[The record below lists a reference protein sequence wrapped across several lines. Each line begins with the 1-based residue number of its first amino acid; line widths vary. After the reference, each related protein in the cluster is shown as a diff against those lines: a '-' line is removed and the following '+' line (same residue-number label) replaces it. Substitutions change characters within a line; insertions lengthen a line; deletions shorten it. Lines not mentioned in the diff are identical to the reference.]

1 MSSDGVPL
9 PRFIIRHKRHI
20 AMRTWRIRRTWH
32 SIGLSTSVSPWRV
45 HQSYQANQKS
55 FMAKHAF
62 RSHTKTCSP
71 AQPRIPASARFKGL
85 GAPLRNN
92 PYMKDTLKLNYQ
104 FEL

>member
-9 PRFIIRHKRHI
+9 PRFIIRRKRHI

-62 RSHTKTCSP
+62 RSDTQNMFPCATENTRQCEV
-71 AQPRIPASARFKGL
+71 KGL

-92 PYMKDTLKLNYQ
+92 PCMEDTLKLNYQ